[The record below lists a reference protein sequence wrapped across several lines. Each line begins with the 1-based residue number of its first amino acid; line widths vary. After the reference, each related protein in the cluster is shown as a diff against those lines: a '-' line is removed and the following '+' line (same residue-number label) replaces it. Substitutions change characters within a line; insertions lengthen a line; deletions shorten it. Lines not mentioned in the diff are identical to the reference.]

1 MDMNNFSEALRVAKK
16 HAPQLVNDINNK
28 AMNNKSGRVIS
39 GEDLINSAKVWEE
52 SRDYRKAIDTYLEIK
67 AEHFPSNPRNLEFAW
82 ERAV

>member
-1 MDMNNFSEALRVAKK
+1 MNN
-16 HAPQLVNDINNK
+16 Q
-28 AMNNKSGRVIS
+28 SGRNLS

-67 AEHFPSNPRNLEFAW
+67 IEHFPSNPRSLEQAW